1 VTDTVIDWLCAG
13 DPAIR
18 WQTERDLLDAPESTW
33 SSSRRAIESKGWGK
47 RILDHQDPPG
57 TWGGGLYSPKWTS
70 TTYTLLLLTRFGL
83 ANDDQRARNGCAQLL
98 DRATWV
104 GGGVSYWKTH
114 TYPEL
119 CVNAMVLAVCSYFAL
134 DDDRIDDMARMLVDA
149 SLEGGGWNCRDRHG
163 DTHPSFH
170 TTISVL
176 EGLAHWSALRSSAEA
191 APAMADAHE
200 MLLVHGLYRSH
211 RTGEVIDRT
220 WEQAHFPPRWH
231 YDILRGLD
239 HMRAVGVEPDPRAHD
254 AVNVVLRART
264 MDGRW
269 PKGSQ
274 YGGEVFF
281 PLEPGRVRGRWNTLR
296 ALRVLRW
303 WDQR

>member
-1 VTDTVIDWLCAG
+1 MTDTVIDWLCAG

-18 WQTERDLLDAPESTW
+18 WQTERDLLNAPESTW
-33 SSSRRAIESKGWGK
+33 SSSRRAVGSVGWGK
-47 RILDHQDPPG
+47 RILECQDRSG

-70 TTYTLLLLTRFGL
+70 TTYTLILLTRFGL
-83 ANDDQRARNGCAQLL
+83 ATDDQRAKNGCAQLL
-98 DRATWV
+98 EGATWV

-119 CVNAMVLAVCSYFAL
+119 CVNAMVLGVCSYFAL
-134 DDDRIDDMARMLVDA
+134 DDERIDDIARMLVDA

-191 APAMADAHE
+191 MPAMADAHE
-200 MLLVHGLYRSH
+200 MLLDHGMYRSH
-211 RTGEVIDRT
+211 RTGEVIDPT
-220 WEQAHFPPRWH
+220 WEEAHFPPRWH

-239 HMRAVGVEPDPRAHD
+239 DMRAAGVKPDPRARD
-254 AVNVVLRART
+254 AVDVVLRARKP
-264 MDGRW
+264 DGRW
-269 PKGSQ
+269 SKGSQ

-303 WDQR
+303 WDER